1 MSETIFP
8 IQSSGAL
15 CLADSRFEGEKCV
28 GHHGFDVTQVTGPP
42 AISRRLCGRE
52 AEPRRYVMTRIA
64 RLSHHP
70 ALPLLLLL
78 VANAVFYA
86 LVASS
91 FA

>member
-1 MSETIFP
+1 MSDTLFP
-8 IQSSGAL
+8 IQSSGAPRL
-15 CLADSRFEGEKCV
+15 VDSRFEGEKCV
-28 GHHGFDVTQVTGPP
+28 GHHGFDVTQITGPP
-42 AISRRLCGRE
+42 SISGRLRGRE

-70 ALPLLLLL
+70 VLPLLLLL

-86 LVASS
+86 LVASA